1 LLCSNTQPVKRRV
14 DENRRTLASNA
25 NELNNGK
32 RLENVSCLSEPISIY
47 LFVVDRKYSGLC
59 RLFIECCQGD
69 AFGYPFA
76 YCPVYYLT
84 FRRSVIILKG
94 TKMNITLRKANALQ
108 NSIQDAVKNIKV
120 DLNVEINEFQSVED
134 VLAKAN
140 AELIEN
146 DTRRQ
151 KLTMALYNIRAL
163 IGTANAASGIST
175 SLAKAAFI
183 DKRIA
188 QLEQLAGATAMTDL
202 DVIKGKL
209 DKIKNDKG
217 ENSRRSIYGYNDTVT
232 TSVLGKDQIKQ
243 AKDEVLNLKKQKQKL
258 NDEILE
264 FNVKTEIPLSDD
276 TVATLQAEKLL

>member
-1 LLCSNTQPVKRRV
+1 
-14 DENRRTLASNA
+14 
-25 NELNNGK
+25 
-32 RLENVSCLSEPISIY
+32 
-47 LFVVDRKYSGLC
+47 
-59 RLFIECCQGD
+59 
-69 AFGYPFA
+69 
-76 YCPVYYLT
+76 
-84 FRRSVIILKG
+84 
-94 TKMNITLRKANALQ
+94 MNITLRKANALQ